1 MKNIQKIG
9 WILLLVPVL
18 MASCTNKTAQDLKT
32 EIEKLKSQCPIDQG
46 DGVSITDVNFFEKE
60 KIVEYITAIEDLES
74 IEPELVQQM
83 KSSMITN
90 LSQGLG
96 AKERLSVTSFLKQ
109 GFVFRYI
116 FTDTNDVE
124 LGRFLIADEDF

>member
-18 MASCTNKTAQDLKT
+18 MVSCTNKTAQDLKT